1 LITDK
6 VGHRITTKVPFSKLN
21 VIRPPF
27 PRVSPSNTSKNEDRM
42 LDQTQGPR
50 RKIAI
55 VGGGISGLS
64 AAYYLSSHHDVTLY
78 EAAPRLGGHARTV
91 MAGKNGDQ
99 PVDTGFIVF
108 NYATYPYL
116 TRLFH
121 ELDVPVMK
129 SEMSFCASI
138 DDGKIEYG
146 LNSLAAISAQK
157 LNLIRPQF
165 YKMVID
171 ILRFG
176 KEAEAAATDDD
187 KTIGELVDELGL
199 GQWFRD
205 NYLMP
210 MCAAIW
216 STPVADVDAFPAK
229 SLINFFRNHG
239 LLAGSNQHQ
248 WWTVKGGSIEYVR
261 RLETALIAR
270 GCTIH
275 TATPIENVTRQD
287 QGGRVTAQGQPA
299 ETYDEIVLACHSD
312 QALAILGNDAN
323 PAETAALGAIQYQPN
338 TAVLHCDKGQ
348 MPDRRGCWSS
358 WAYRSQ
364 EGGVGVTYWMNRL
377 QNIPESDPLFVTLN
391 PTIPIPDAKIYDQV
405 EFSHPIF
412 DKAALRAQ
420 RDIRAM
426 QGQNN
431 TWFAG
436 AYNRHGFHED
446 GIASAMRVVRMI
458 NSPTALTT
466 KGPQHDIDKQS
477 HDIPVSGNLRT
488 TA

>member
-1 LITDK
+1 
-6 VGHRITTKVPFSKLN
+6 
-21 VIRPPF
+21 
-27 PRVSPSNTSKNEDRM
+27 M
-42 LDQTQGPR
+42 LDQTQGSR

-55 VGGGISGLS
+55 VGGGISGMS
-64 AAYYLSSHHDVTLY
+64 AAYYLSAHHDVTLY

-91 MAGKNGDQ
+91 LAGKNGDQ

-116 TRLFH
+116 TRLFRD
-121 ELDVPVMK
+121 LDVPVIK

-157 LNLIRPQF
+157 RNLVRPQF
-165 YKMVID
+165 YKMVAD

-176 KEAEAAATDDD
+176 KEAEAAAKDDD

-210 MCAAIW
+210 MCGAIW
-216 STPVADVDAFPAK
+216 STPVTDVNAFPAK
-229 SLINFFRNHG
+229 SLVNFFRNHA
-239 LLAGSNQHQ
+239 LLAGTGQHQ
-248 WWTVKGGSIEYVR
+248 WWTVDGGSIEYVR
-261 RLETALIAR
+261 RLEDALDAR
-270 GCTIH
+270 GCAIFKG
-275 TATPIENVTRQD
+275 TPIEKVARTGGAVNVI
-287 QGGRVTAQGQPA
+287 AQGHDVQSF
-299 ETYDEIVLACHSD
+299 DDIVFACHSD
-312 QALAILGNDAN
+312 QALAILGEDAK
-323 PAETAALGAIQYQPN
+323 PAEAAALSAIRYQPN
-338 TAVLHCDKGQ
+338 TAVLHCDEGQ
-348 MPDRRGCWSS
+348 MPKRRKCWSS

-364 EGGVGVTYWMNRL
+364 DGGVGVTYWMNRL

-391 PTIPIPDAKIYDQV
+391 PSRPIPEDKVYDSV
-405 EFSHPIF
+405 EFSHPVF
-412 DKAALRAQ
+412 DKPALNAQ
-420 RDIRAM
+420 REIRAM

-446 GIASAMRVVRMI
+446 GIASAMRIVRMM
-458 NSPTALTT
+458 NTPSTHST
-466 KGPQHDIDKQS
+466 KGLHHDIDEQS
-477 HDIPVSGNLRT
+477 HDLAISRDLRP